1 MKSIHWTLGR
11 LLACACLLWLPVR
24 AAAQSTEPPTEVR
37 PAVLAGTWYAGSPS
51 ALSQNIRG
59 LLDGVGTRQVD
70 GALVGLVVPHAGHTY
85 SGRVAAHAYRLIE
98 NLPIRRVVLIGP
110 SHRVGF
116 QGVAADLRKGYETPL
131 GVVPLD
137 QRTAR
142 KLMDG
147 CPEIR
152 WLPRV
157 HDSEHSLEI
166 QLPFLQTVLPRAEI
180 VPLVMGQ
187 QDLATCALLA
197 ERLRAV
203 LGTGGETLIVASTDL
218 SHYHSSA
225 QARVLDMRIVGRI
238 ERLDPEGLSE
248 DLRSGACEACGG
260 GPVITV
266 LLAGKAMGADKAVI
280 LNYADSGDVTG
291 DHRRVV
297 GYAAAAVL
305 KSSDKDPRPR

>member
-1 MKSIHWTLGR
+1 
-11 LLACACLLWLPVR
+11 
-24 AAAQSTEPPTEVR
+24 
-37 PAVLAGTWYAGSPS
+37 
-51 ALSQNIRG
+51 
-59 LLDGVGTRQVD
+59 
-70 GALVGLVVPHAGHTY
+70 
-85 SGRVAAHAYRLIE
+85 
-98 NLPIRRVVLIGP
+98 
-110 SHRVGF
+110 
-116 QGVAADLRKGYETPL
+116 
-131 GVVPLD
+131 
-137 QRTAR
+137 
-142 KLMDG
+142 
-147 CPEIR
+147 
-152 WLPRV
+152 
-157 HDSEHSLEI
+157 
-166 QLPFLQTVLPRAEI
+166 
-180 VPLVMGQ
+180 MGQ

-297 GYAAAAVL
+297 GYAAAAVF